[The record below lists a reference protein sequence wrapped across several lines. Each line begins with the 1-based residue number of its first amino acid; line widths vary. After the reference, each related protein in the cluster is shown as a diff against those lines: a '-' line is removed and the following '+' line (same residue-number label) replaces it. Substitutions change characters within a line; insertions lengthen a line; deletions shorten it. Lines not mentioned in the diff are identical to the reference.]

1 MGNRRLIPLVLV
13 LIIGTCTAH
22 SRASSR
28 RRLANINSNPSSSE
42 ANGDVVTW
50 KVSSREPDFT
60 TSNMA
65 PLDDFKADTRLASR
79 TIHAGPAQ
87 RRSRNS
93 GVAAAHGGATRATF
107 RMASS
112 SDVTI
117 RHHNSR
123 GSGRSTVLEQGSGRN
138 GGSGRRLPASGSAQG
153 GALHVTRGGA
163 QWNPS
168 RGGPSH
174 RLQSNERWQKH
185 AGFHMATA
193 KDVALRHTARNGDES
208 SFLLEESNHGGVN
221 YYRGDEYRGGDNNEN
236 GSDNRGGDFGRLD
249 VNCDGGD
256 GSNGGGDVSNG
267 GGDVSNGGGDASNG
281 GGDVSNGGGD
291 VSNGDG
297 SSSGGGG
304 GGSGVDVAAIL
315 EVHNRA
321 RQEVGVPDLAWDDG
335 VAAAAQDWANQ
346 LVGRGCP
353 MEHGGAEGLG
363 QNLYWRTPAGL
374 TPEEDRMAVQAWVD
388 ERVDWNP
395 SPIPEGCAEGKMCGH
410 YTQVVWRDT
419 THVGCASAQCPDGG
433 GMWVCDYSPPGN
445 FVGSMPF

>member
-1 MGNRRLIPLVLV
+1 MGNRRLIPLVV
-13 LIIGTCTAH
+13 FLIIGACAPHAH
-22 SRASSR
+22 ASSR
-28 RRLANINSNPSSSE
+28 RGLALINSSSSSD

-50 KVSSREPDFT
+50 VSGREPDIT
-60 TSNMA
+60 TSSTA
-65 PLDDFKADTRLASR
+65 LQEDDFDPDARDF
-79 TIHAGPAQ
+79 HAGPAQ

-93 GVAAAHGGATRATF
+93 GLAAAHGSASGAF

-117 RHHNSR
+117 RHHTSR
-123 GSGRSTVLEQGSGRN
+123 GKGRWTVREPGGGRN
-138 GGSGRRLPASGSAQG
+138 GGSGSAQG

-168 RGGPSH
+168 SGGPSH
-174 RLQSNERWQKH
+174 QLQSNERRQQH
-185 AGFHMATA
+185 AGFRMATA
-193 KDVALRHTARNGDES
+193 KDVALRHTAGNGDES
-208 SFLLEESNHGGVN
+208 SFPLEESNHGTNRGVN

-236 GSDNRGGDFGRLD
+236 DSDNSGEDFGRLD

-267 GGDVSNGGGDASNG
+267 
-281 GGDVSNGGGD
+281 
-291 VSNGDG
+291 DG
-297 SSSGGGG
+297 SGSSG

-315 EVHNRA
+315 EVHNKA

-335 VAAAAQDWANQ
+335 VAATAQDWANQ
-346 LVGRGCP
+346 LAGRGCP

-363 QNLYWRTPAGL
+363 QNLYWRAPAGL

-388 ERVDWNP
+388 ERADWTP
-395 SPIPEGCAEGKMCGH
+395 SPIPDGCADGKMCLH

-419 THVGCASAQCPDGG
+419 TYVGCASVQCPDGS

-445 FVGSMPF
+445 FIGSMPF